1 MVMVKVGAM
10 VRVKAMAR
18 TNNNGDNCRYF
29 YPFHYFSI
37 ITKQISERISYVN
50 NGAIKI
56 DYELKT
62 GIKPGQVKF

>member
-1 MVMVKVGAM
+1 MVKVGAM

-18 TNNNGDNCRYF
+18 TNNNGDYCRYF
-29 YPFHYFSI
+29 YPLHYFSI
-37 ITKQISERISYVN
+37 ITKQISESVSY